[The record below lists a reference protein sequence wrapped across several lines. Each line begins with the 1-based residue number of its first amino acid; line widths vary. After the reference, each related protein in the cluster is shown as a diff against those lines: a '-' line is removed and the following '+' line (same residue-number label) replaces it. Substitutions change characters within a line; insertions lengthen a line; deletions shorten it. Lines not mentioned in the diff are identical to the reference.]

1 MSPGRAPSWNV
12 IAGVAST
19 SWLESIVPSSDGRVL
34 LPVEL
39 RKRVSWASPK
49 RSLSLLATTLG
60 DGAVV
65 VAPLSERS
73 DEIGAVGAVLEA
85 APAAERASLVF
96 AAMAIYAR
104 VSLQPDG
111 RLRLSPGLARRLAPT
126 GDEPVWIGAHSD
138 QVWLWP
144 EAAWS
149 AMLSSAADALR
160 DAVDGH
166 RARSEGDD
174 VARSTG

>member
-1 MSPGRAPSWNV
+1 MAPGRTPSWNV

-19 SWLESIVPSSDGRVL
+19 SWLEATSLSSDGRVL

-49 RSLSLLATTLG
+49 RSLALLATIQG

-73 DEIGAVGAVLEA
+73 DEINAVGAALEE
-85 APAAERASLVF
+85 APAADRASLVF
-96 AAMAIYAR
+96 AAMSIYAR

-111 RLRLSPGLARRLAPT
+111 RLRLSPGLVRHLAPK
-126 GDEPVWIGAHSD
+126 GDEPVWIGAHCE

-144 EAAWS
+144 ETAW
-149 AMLSSAADALR
+149 AKTLSSAADTLR
-160 DAVDGH
+160 DATNGRRGRH
-166 RARSEGDD
+166 
-174 VARSTG
+174 

>member
-1 MSPGRAPSWNV
+1 MTPGRTPSWNV

-19 SWLESIVPSSDGRVL
+19 SWLESIAPSSDGRVL

-49 RSLSLLATTLG
+49 RSLALLATTQS

-65 VAPLSERS
+65 VAPLLERS
-73 DEIGAVGAVLEA
+73 DEIGTVGAVLEA
-85 APAAERASLVF
+85 APAEERASLVF
-96 AAMAIYAR
+96 AAMATYAR

-111 RLRLSPGLARRLAPT
+111 RLRLSPGLVRHLAPV
-126 GDEPVWIGAHSD
+126 GDEPIWVGAHCE

-144 EAAWS
+144 EAAW
-149 AMLSSAADALR
+149 AKTLASAADTLR
-160 DAVDGH
+160 DAING
-166 RARSEGDD
+166 RKGR
-174 VARSTG
+174 R